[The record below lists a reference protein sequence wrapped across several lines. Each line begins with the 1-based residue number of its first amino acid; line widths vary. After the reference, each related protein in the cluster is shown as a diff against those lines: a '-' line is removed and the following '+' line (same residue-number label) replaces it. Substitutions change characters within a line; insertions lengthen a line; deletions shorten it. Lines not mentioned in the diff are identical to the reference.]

1 MGKGRNWN
9 KYSWA
14 SSLVTWL
21 LQIVKNARALL
32 LIQSRCFFQ
41 GGNCHVGN
49 HLGFIFV
56 AFWLSFVVDVTEG

>member
-1 MGKGRNWN
+1 MGKGRDWN

-32 LIQSRCFFQ
+32 LIQSGCLFQ
-41 GGNCHVGN
+41 GGNYHVGN

-56 AFWLSFVVDVTEG
+56 AFWLSFVVNVTEG